1 MSSRTPVV
9 VFILQATWVWN
20 DLLLPLILIQC
31 PSTRPVMP
39 LLNALQPV
47 QGGGPGFTV
56 ILTAA
61 LVVPVPTAILFM
73 LTHRFFQR
81 GLALGQY

>member
-1 MSSRTPVV
+1 M
-9 VFILQATWVWN
+9 L
-20 DLLLPLILIQC
+20 
-31 PSTRPVMP
+31 
-39 LLNALQPV
+39 LLNALQSV

-61 LVVPVPTAILFM
+61 LVVSVPTAILFM
-73 LTHRFFQR
+73 LTQRFFQR

>member
-1 MSSRTPVV
+1 MSHRPQRIGPSA
-9 VFILQATWVWN
+9 ATA
-20 DLLLPLILIQC
+20 IETRIQS
-31 PSTRPVMP
+31 PFTRPVMP
-39 LLNALQPV
+39 LLNALQSV

-61 LVVPVPTAILFM
+61 WVVSVPTAILFM
-73 LTHRFFQR
+73 LTQRFFQR